1 MAGVRRKSRGVLPV
15 IAVLLVTSAAVRIVG
30 GAGPVLAEE
39 LAAPAPAPSPEATP
53 VMATETSMLPDELI
67 AALQARE
74 ARVADREARL
84 ADRLQALR
92 VAEMEIEEKLVALEE
107 AEESLAALLA
117 LASSAAEND
126 IARLTQVYENMKP
139 QDSAALFQTM
149 EPAFSAGFIGR
160 MQPEAAAA
168 IMSNIE
174 PETAYLISVI
184 LAGRNANAPTE

>member
-15 IAVLLVTSAAVRIVG
+15 IAVLLVTSAVVRIVG

-39 LAAPAPAPSPEATP
+39 LATPAPAPTPEATP